1 MHTSSHEV
9 MRWVCDREQRGLW
22 TRGSLVPLAIVIL
35 AKCGAKLWKWQK
47 KNQMVCGCTLG
58 QMIFYVQ
65 GLPTLSFPIKGDGG
79 WKKCTCWN
87 KVQTSNKQ
95 LDLQLAGISPPSL
108 FIRAYVIPRWNPK
121 VRLGKNRVFFT
132 PGLCHWDIMGPV
144 WPKAL
149 FWFPSNGEEN
159 GSQRKVS
166 VSVRCSLVRL
176 RNAKNNTAGLV
187 LRTRRGNYKLK
198 TLDLRTFP
206 GI

>member
-1 MHTSSHEV
+1 
-9 MRWVCDREQRGLW
+9 
-22 TRGSLVPLAIVIL
+22 
-35 AKCGAKLWKWQK
+35 
-47 KNQMVCGCTLG
+47 MVFVTLG
-58 QMIFYVQ
+58 GSQCVQ
-65 GLPTLSFPIKGDGG
+65 GLSTLSNTAGG
-79 WKKCTCWN
+79 WWKWENSSNHSQLRKIHLSWN
-87 KVQTSNKQ
+87 KVQTGNQ
-95 LDLQLAGISPPSL
+95 ELDPNLAGKSPPSP
-108 FIRAYVIPRWNPK
+108 FIRAYVISLWDPK
-121 VRLGKNRVFFT
+121 VRWGKNRAFFT
-132 PGLCHWDIMGPV
+132 PRLCHWDIMGPA

-187 LRTRRGNYKLK
+187 LRTQRGNYKLK

>member
-1 MHTSSHEV
+1 MCNI
-9 MRWVCDREQRGLW
+9 RGGCD
-22 TRGSLVPLAIVIL
+22 
-35 AKCGAKLWKWQK
+35 
-47 KNQMVCGCTLG
+47 
-58 QMIFYVQ
+58 YVQ
-65 GLPTLSFPIKGDGG
+65 GCPLIPAKVVGDEIK
-79 WKKCTCWN
+79 KTAQIVQNLEKYE
-87 KVQTSNKQ
+87 VQTTHKEP
-95 LDLQLAGISPPSL
+95 DLNLAGKSPPSP
-108 FIRAYVIPRWNPK
+108 FIRAYVIPRWDPK
-121 VRLGKNRVFFT
+121 VRWRNNRALFT
-132 PGLCHWDIMGPV
+132 PRLCHWDIMGPA
-144 WPKAL
+144 WPKAF